1 MGRLIAEATAPHA
14 DRTFMAA
21 SIKVTEDDG
30 RFVVLVN
37 PTHFMQ
43 PGQQARVSACEQSAS
58 HQ

>member
-1 MGRLIAEATAPHA
+1 MGRFIADATTPHPG
-14 DRTFMAA
+14 RTFMVA

-30 RFVVLVN
+30 TRVVLVN
-37 PTHFMQ
+37 PTHFIQ